1 MKKTIL
7 ILICFAWIHTSYAQE
22 NKMSPFFKIGTSQS
36 DISSLVSSIKQNL
49 ETNEFK
55 ILGEYQPAS
64 DQNLYVV
71 CFTRNDLNK
80 LCLKSEDRGAL
91 ASVLKIGLI
100 KKGENITISMINPE
114 YVFCAYLSN
123 YETDK
128 ALLSRIT
135 SDVKKSLSAIGN
147 EFTPFG
153 GEVKKSS
160 LKKYH
165 YKMMMP
171 YFGDPVGLNEF
182 ESFEAGLAIIRKNLI
197 AKKGNT
203 ILIYE
208 QVFKDKNV
216 AVFGVGLLDS
226 EDGEKYFLPIIGE
239 DHIAAMPYEII
250 LQGKEATMLHGKYR
264 FALYWPELTMGT
276 FMKIMSTPGD
286 VEDFM
291 EALTE

>member
-1 MKKTIL
+1 
-7 ILICFAWIHTSYAQE
+7 
-22 NKMSPFFKIGTSQS
+22 MSPFFKVASSES

-49 ETNEFK
+49 ESNEFK

-64 DQNLYVV
+64 NPNLYVV

-80 LCLKSEDRGAL
+80 LCLKSADRGTL
-91 ASVLKIGLI
+91 ASVLKIGLV
-100 KKGENITISMINPE
+100 KKGESITISMLNPD

-128 ALLSRIT
+128 TSLSQIT
-135 SDVKKSLSAIGN
+135 SDVKKSLSPIGDN
-147 EFTPFG
+147 FIPFG
-153 GEVKKSS
+153 GEVKEGS
-160 LKKYH
+160 LQKYH

-171 YFGDPVGLNEF
+171 YFSDPVDLNEF
-182 ESFEAGLAIIRKNLI
+182 ESFKAGLAIIQKNLN

-203 ILIYE
+203 KLIYQ
-208 QVFKDKNV
+208 QVFEDEKV

-226 EDGEKYFLPIIGE
+226 ENGEKSFLPIIGE

-250 LQGKEATMLHGKYR
+250 LQGKEVTMLHGKYR
-264 FALYWPELTMGT
+264 FALYWPELSMGT

-291 EALTE
+291 ETLTK